1 MIIQIQPWINYK
13 ENIELFKVI
22 RSTFITEGNK
32 TSEFEE
38 LTKKLTG
45 SKHAVAYANGTVAL
59 YAALK
64 TLNIGYG
71 DEVIVPNLTFIAT
84 ANAVIMAGAKPVF
97 CDIDKDDLG
106 ISPEKIEK
114 LISKKTKVI
123 IPVHLY
129 GNSCKIDKI
138 IEIAKNHNLKVIEDA
153 AQGVGVH
160 YKGQHVGTFGDI
172 GVLSYYGNKTIT
184 TAEGG
189 MILTNIDD
197 YKKSCYR
204 LKNHGRD
211 KKGVFK
217 HDHIGFNFAFTD
229 LQAAVG
235 ISQMKKLQKII
246 IKKRRIFEKYK
257 SSFDKINQV
266 EIFEIKNQ
274 KNPVYWFSSIYTKHK
289 IDLQS
294 HLKKNKIQTRDFFYP
309 LNLQPCYKGLGLNTD
324 DDFSNSIDIYN
335 NSLSLPSSYI
345 LKNKEQNLTI
355 SSVKDFFTTF

>member
-32 TSEFEE
+32 TLEFEE

-45 SKHAVAYANGTVAL
+45 SKHAIAYANGTVAL

-64 TLNIGYG
+64 ALNIGIG

-84 ANAVIMAGAKPVF
+84 ANAVIMAGAKPIF
-97 CDIDKDDLG
+97 CDIDRDDLG
-106 ISPEKIEK
+106 ISPERIEK
-114 LISKKTKVI
+114 LISKKTKAI

-129 GNSCKIDKI
+129 GYSCKIEKI
-138 IEIAKNHNLKVIEDA
+138 MEIAKNHKLKVIEDA
-153 AQGVGVH
+153 AQGVGVY
-160 YKGQHVGTFGDI
+160 YKNKHVGTYGDI

-189 MILTNIDD
+189 MILTNVDN
-197 YKKSCYR
+197 YKNSCYR

-211 KKGVFK
+211 TKGVFR
-217 HDHIGFNFAFTD
+217 HEHIGFNFAFTD
-229 LQAAVG
+229 LQAAIG
-235 ISQMKKLQKII
+235 ISQMRKLKKII
-246 IKKRRIFEKYK
+246 GKKRRIFEKYK
-257 SSFDKINQV
+257 NSFDEIN
-266 EIFEIKNQ
+266 EIKIFEIKNQ
-274 KNPVYWFSSIYTKHK
+274 NNPVYWFSSIFSKQK
-289 IDLQS
+289 KDLQNY
-294 HLKKNKIQTRDFFYP
+294 LKDKKVQTRDFFYP
-309 LNLQPCYKGLGLNTD
+309 LNLQPCYKGMDLNIN

-345 LKNKEQNLTI
+345 LKNKEQNFTI
-355 SSVKDFFTTF
+355 SCIKDFFNEK

>member
-32 TSEFEE
+32 TLEFEE

-106 ISPEKIEK
+106 ISPDKIEK
-114 LISKKTKVI
+114 LISKKTKAI

-129 GNSCKIDKI
+129 GYSCKIDKI
-138 IEIAKNHNLKVIEDA
+138 IEIAKNHKIKVIEDA

-160 YKGQHVGTFGDI
+160 FKDKHVGTFGEI

-184 TAEGG
+184 SAEGG

-211 KKGVFK
+211 KKGEFK

-235 ISQMKKLQKII
+235 VSQMKKLKKII
-246 IKKRRIFEKYK
+246 NKKRRIFERYK
-257 SSFDKINQV
+257 SSFDKINEI

-274 KNPVYWFSSIYTKHK
+274 NNPVYWFSSIYTKHK

-309 LNLQPCYKGLGLNTD
+309 LNLQPCFKGLGLNTD
-324 DDFSNSIDIYN
+324 DDFSNSIEIYN

-355 SSVKDFFTTF
+355 SNVKDFFSTV